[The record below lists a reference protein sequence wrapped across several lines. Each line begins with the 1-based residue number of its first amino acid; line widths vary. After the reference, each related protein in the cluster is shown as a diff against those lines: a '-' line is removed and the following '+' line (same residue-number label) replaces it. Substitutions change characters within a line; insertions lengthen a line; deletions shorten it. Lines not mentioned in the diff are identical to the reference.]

1 MNHKILILSSLL
13 GMLPGDRKD
22 YDIPVNSEGMKAV
35 HARSRKARAGE
46 QPSKRKLKKLKGR
59 EK

>member
-13 GMLPGDRKD
+13 GMFKGDQKD
-22 YDIPVNSEGMKAV
+22 YDIPVNAEGMKAV

-46 QPSKRKLKKLKGR
+46 QLSKRKLKKLKG
-59 EK
+59 KKQ